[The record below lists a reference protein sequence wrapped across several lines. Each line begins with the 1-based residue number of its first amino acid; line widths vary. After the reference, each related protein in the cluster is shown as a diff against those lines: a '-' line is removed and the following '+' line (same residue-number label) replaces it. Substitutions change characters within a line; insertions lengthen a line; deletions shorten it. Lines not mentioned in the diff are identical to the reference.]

1 VDDLCATKSEDVGLI
16 VGAVSFQDFQHMR
29 YNALL
34 SNNYYTMFISLTA
47 FFQDNLR
54 KLAPER

>member
-1 VDDLCATKSEDVGLI
+1 MLLLLLHDIRLI
-16 VGAVSFQDFQHMR
+16 
-29 YNALL
+29 
-34 SNNYYTMFISLTA
+34 A